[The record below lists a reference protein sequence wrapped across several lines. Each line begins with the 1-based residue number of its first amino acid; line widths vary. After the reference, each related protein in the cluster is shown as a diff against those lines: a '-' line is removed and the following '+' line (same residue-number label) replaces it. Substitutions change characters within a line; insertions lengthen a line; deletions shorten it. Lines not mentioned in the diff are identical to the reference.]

1 MRSFAIL
8 IVALVLAAPALAAAP
23 RFGLFDLHDLAKA
36 SRNEFGDVKP
46 TRRVPPAAFAVE
58 CGAGCRLGVGW
69 LGFTRLAG
77 PTAGDIRAA
86 SAGPGRIGWS
96 VRLTLTARGQA
107 RWRAYAR
114 AAAAHARK
122 AGVPD
127 VLAVVV
133 GGRILAAPL
142 ADTLR
147 LEHGRLDVP
156 GFSPANARSAVR
168 ALAG

>member
-1 MRSFAIL
+1 MRSVAIL
-8 IVALVLAAPALAAAP
+8 VAALVVAAPASAGAP

-46 TRRVPPAAFAVE
+46 TRRIPPAAFAVE
-58 CGAGCRLGVGW
+58 CGAGCRLGSGW
-69 LGFTRLAG
+69 LGFTQPVGPALA
-77 PTAGDIRAA
+77 DIRSAA
-86 SAGPGRIGWS
+86 AGPGRIGWS
-96 VRLTLTARGQA
+96 VRLRLSARGQA
-107 RWRAYAR
+107 RWRAYAKV
-114 AAAAHARK
+114 AAARARK

-127 VLAVVV
+127 VVTVVV

-147 LEHGRLDVP
+147 LSNGRLDVP
-156 GFSPANARSAVR
+156 GFTPGNARRAVK

>member
-1 MRSFAIL
+1 MRFVAIL
-8 IVALVLAAPALAAAP
+8 VAALAIAAPASAGAP
-23 RFGLFDLHDLAKA
+23 RFAFFDLRDLAKA

-46 TRRVPPAAFAVE
+46 THRIPSAAFAVE
-58 CGAGCRLGVGW
+58 CGGGCRLGAGW
-69 LGFTRLAG
+69 IGFTRLVG
-77 PTAGDIRAA
+77 PAASDIRSA

-96 VRLTLTARGQA
+96 VRLGLSAHGQA
-107 RWRAYAR
+107 LWRAYAR
-114 AAAAHARK
+114 VAAARARK

-147 LEHGRLDVP
+147 LVQGRLDVP
-156 GFSPANARSAVR
+156 GFTPADARSAVR